1 MDRRLGNVYRV
12 GIPPD
17 LSLRGKGV
25 SVAGVAEEARPW
37 RRAIA
42 WLLLLG
48 PFFFASYGFA
58 TWISSQR
65 PDVGFIVF
73 AWERHIPLLPWT
85 IIPYWLIDVLYGVS
99 LLLCT
104 TRRQLDTHACRLL
117 CTQLLAVSCFLLFP
131 LRCTFERGEVAGAF
145 GWLFAVLMSFDQPF
159 NQAPSLHIAL
169 LVVLMEAYLRA
180 VPRAWHTL
188 VHAMALLIGVSVLT
202 TWQHHFFDIP
212 TGLWLGCFVVWLFP
226 TDTRPLPRRASL
238 TRDKTRRRLAMG
250 YASAAVVIGC
260 LAASTGGVWWWLLWP
275 CGSLAL
281 VALVY
286 LVLDGES
293 FGKRDDGSM
302 PLAVRCLLGP
312 YLLGAWLNSRWWTR
326 RLATADP
333 VLPGILLGRLPT
345 PTELQR
351 LRVLAVVDL
360 CAELPCS
367 TPGTRHTLVPM
378 LDLVEPRLAQV
389 EMAVAAIEAARPAGP
404 VLVCCA
410 LGFARSALVV
420 AAWLLRTGAATSPEA
435 AVALVQKSRPA
446 VVLGSAQIDLLRR
459 WQLQYAKPAASPR
472 PER

>member
-117 CTQLLAVSCFLLFP
+117 FTQLLAVSCFLLFP
-131 LRCTFERGEVAGAF
+131 LRCTFERGEVAGPF
-145 GWLFAVLMSFDQPF
+145 GWPFAVLMSFDQPY

-169 LVVLMEAYLRA
+169 LVVLLEPYLRA

-226 TDTRPLPRRASL
+226 TDTRPLLRRASL

-260 LAASTGGVWWWLLWP
+260 LAVSTGGVWWWLLWP

-345 PTELQR
+345 LTELQR

-389 EMAVAAIEAARPAGP
+389 EMAVAAIEEARPAGL

-420 AAWLLRTGAATSPEA
+420 AAWLLRTGMAKSPEA
-435 AVALVQKSRPA
+435 AVAQVQKSRPA